1 MLASVSGPLKQLLHL
16 DYTELTSAT
25 NASFLLGTTCE
36 KQQMWRIAK
45 PDSPENVQGSLVKR
59 AYSKA
64 KVTKPS
70 SPKFK
75 QQLMAWTMGQTMLFN
90 TTINLTSPPRPFW
103 RSTASCHFH
112 QHHSLR
118 NTIIIS
124 AITRLT
130 MQWFVV
136 TSLYSRSISHNFNIN
151 WLLVSLSRETFSQRM
166 DSHLQT
172 KSHSAWRDKTHTFL
186 YWDTSATE
194 YWSPTYRVAILG
206 TLQYMDQDS
215 LNGALVFNKWP
226 PLWNAR
232 RVGFGVLIHVCERA
246 NLRAECTHTHNLVRS
261 CQKRQQSQAKPD
273 TVLSHSKLFIPRRP
287 YSASADSSKISCI
300 QVRSIQNA
308 QFITEIIFFSFNSF
322 LQNKAEKEAL

>member
-1 MLASVSGPLKQLLHL
+1 MWKSKSVTPLCKTCVITLYQCTNSAANTLMLASVSGPLKQLLHL

-36 KQQMWRIAK
+36 KQQTWRIAK

-75 QQLMAWTMGQTMLFN
+75 QQLMAGTMGQTMLFN
-90 TTINLTSPPRPFW
+90 TTINLTSSPRPFW

-136 TSLYSRSISHNFNIN
+136 TSLYSRSISHFWIYD
-151 WLLVSLSRETFSQRM
+151 FS
-166 DSHLQT
+166 T
-172 KSHSAWRDKTHTFL
+172 
-186 YWDTSATE
+186 
-194 YWSPTYRVAILG
+194 
-206 TLQYMDQDS
+206 
-215 LNGALVFNKWP
+215 
-226 PLWNAR
+226 
-232 RVGFGVLIHVCERA
+232 
-246 NLRAECTHTHNLVRS
+246 
-261 CQKRQQSQAKPD
+261 
-273 TVLSHSKLFIPRRP
+273 
-287 YSASADSSKISCI
+287 
-300 QVRSIQNA
+300 
-308 QFITEIIFFSFNSF
+308 
-322 LQNKAEKEAL
+322 

>member
-1 MLASVSGPLKQLLHL
+1 
-16 DYTELTSAT
+16 
-25 NASFLLGTTCE
+25 
-36 KQQMWRIAK
+36 
-45 PDSPENVQGSLVKR
+45 
-59 AYSKA
+59 
-64 KVTKPS
+64 
-70 SPKFK
+70 
-75 QQLMAWTMGQTMLFN
+75 
-90 TTINLTSPPRPFW
+90 
-103 RSTASCHFH
+103 
-112 QHHSLR
+112 
-118 NTIIIS
+118 
-124 AITRLT
+124 
-130 MQWFVV
+130 
-136 TSLYSRSISHNFNIN
+136 
-151 WLLVSLSRETFSQRM
+151 M
-166 DSHLQT
+166 DSRLQT
-172 KSHSAWRDKTHTFL
+172 KSHSAWRAKTHTFL

-308 QFITEIIFFSFNSF
+308 PFITEIIFFSFNSF